1 MPGSIK
7 IDDGSGNYT
16 ILTNGGS
23 LGSDKTITVP
33 NTTGTMALTSN
44 LPNAQ
49 LDEIDMWVV
58 NTDLTADH
66 QPIID
71 TYWTRHSGTLINMPI
86 GTGMSVSSSGHWTF
100 AKTGYYEI
108 TFIANVE
115 NDTNSNASEIFIDG
129 SNDNFSTNDR
139 IAYARYYG
147 SDNSRTTYLA
157 YTIVDIQDL
166 NNDKV
171 QFDFN
176 EVNTSTLRGG
186 TNDFM
191 SGVIFKRLCNT

>member
-1 MPGSIK
+1 MPGQIK
-7 IDDGSGNYT
+7 IDDGAGNYT
-16 ILTNGGS
+16 VLTNGGS
-23 LGSDKTITVP
+23 LGSDKTITIP

-58 NTDLTADH
+58 NTDLTSDH

-86 GTGMSVSSSGHWTF
+86 GTGMSVNSSGHWTF
-100 AKTGYYEI
+100 PKTGYYEI
-108 TFIANVE
+108 TFLASVE
-115 NDTNSNASEIFIDG
+115 NDTNSNATEIKIDG
-129 SNDNFSTNDR
+129 TNDNFSSNDA
-139 IAYARYYG
+139 IAFARYYG
-147 SDNSRTTYLA
+147 GDNSRTSYLA
-157 YTIVDIQDL
+157 YAIVDITDVS
-166 NNDKV
+166 NDKV

-186 TNDFM
+186 ITDM
-191 SGVIFKRLCNT
+191 RTGVVFKRLCDT